1 MITLLSENT
10 STTGKPA
17 TVLTENKLSDKSSL
31 ISKSLPLLPST
42 ENKVVF
48 AVDPEPMILITSVI
62 PSANIADAVKAPVT
76 LRFDK
81 AASEPLTMTFF
92 QFGIMFCSTAVGYLK
107 S

>member
-1 MITLLSENT
+1 MEADTLVISEFT
-10 STTGKPA
+10 SR
-17 TVLTENKLSDKSSL
+17 L
-31 ISKSLPLLPST
+31 
-42 ENKVVF
+42 
-48 AVDPEPMILITSVI
+48 DPVT
-62 PSANIADAVKAPVT
+62 APVT